1 MAHNVQSSESES
13 PISIAAWHESMS
25 ENTYRHRHHR
35 HRHRQLFLHDSGCA
49 FVHDDSQNRGL
60 AQYGPLSTASCQLRW
75 NCCAEARQPSLLEQ
89 WMNLIHLADVSAL
102 EPARHPEHW
111 RMLPAHQ

>member
-35 HRHRQLFLHDSGCA
+35 HRQLFLHHSGCA

-60 AQYGPLSTASCQLRW
+60 AQYGPLSTASRRLRW

-89 WMNLIHLADVSAL
+89 WMNPIHLADVSAL

-111 RMLPAHQ
+111 RMLPAQQ